1 MSDKHFLDTN
11 VLVYSFDEEA
21 PEKRAKA
28 VKLIRAALKTRKG
41 AISWQVLQEFLNVAL
56 HRFAKP
62 MNIQEAED
70 YLQAVLLP
78 LCHVMPS
85 ADLYRDA
92 LLIQGET
99 RYRFFDALIVAAA
112 LRSGSK
118 ILYSEDLQ
126 HGRVVRGM
134 KILNPFHS

>member
-28 VKLIRAALKTRKG
+28 VNLIRAALKTRKG

>member
-28 VKLIRAALKTRKG
+28 VNLIRAALKTRKG

-70 YLQAVLLP
+70 YMQAVLLP

>member
-1 MSDKHFLDTN
+1 MPDRHFLDTN
-11 VLVYSFDEEA
+11 VLVYSFDEGA
-21 PEKRAKA
+21 PDKRKKA
-28 VKLIRAALKTRKG
+28 VDLIRAALKTQTG
-41 AISWQVLQEFLNVAL
+41 VISWQVLQEFLNVAL

-62 MNIQEAED
+62 MNIQDAED
-70 YLQAVLLP
+70 YLQTVLLP
-78 LCHVMPS
+78 LCRVMPS